1 MATPDHWFANYPPR
15 GSNFERVIDEV
26 RCRSVASGDRRCQL
40 YAGHDVGIAHA
51 YAWREPRGSKYPP
64 GRGRPL
70 PPFHVL
76 RWDESSEWPDDANE
90 ERLPWCALQ
99 SD

>member
-76 RWDESSEWPDDANE
+76 RWDESGEWPDDANE

>member
-1 MATPDHWFANYPPR
+1 MGRDVFRT
-15 GSNFERVIDEV
+15 VIDEQF
-26 RCRSVASGDRRCQL
+26 RCRAVASAARRCQL
-40 YAGHDVGIAHA
+40 YNDHDGAHA
-51 YAWREPRGSKYPP
+51 YGWREPRGTAYPP

-70 PPFHVL
+70 PPFHLL
-76 RWDESSEWPDDANE
+76 RWDDTREWLDDESE

>member
-1 MATPDHWFANYPPR
+1 MGRDHFSAL
-15 GSNFERVIDEV
+15 IDREF
-26 RCRSVASGDRRCQL
+26 RCRAVASAARRCQL
-40 YAGHDVGIAHA
+40 YNDHDGAHA
-51 YAWREPRGSKYPP
+51 YGWREPRGTAYPP

-70 PPFHVL
+70 PPFHLL
-76 RWDESSEWPDDANE
+76 RWDDTREWPDDESE